1 MAFIQSRLGD
11 RYPVTKA
18 QILDFDFKPSY
29 KEADFIVATSNS
41 KLWDLLN
48 DTSNWPDNR
57 FILVGPS
64 SSGKTHLAKIWEQN
78 HNAHHIEAS
87 EFSAEEYSRFPSTQS
102 IIVENLEDLSGFRDK
117 EEDLFQLC
125 NTIANENRKLLITSA
140 LDPKEIGFE
149 MPDLRSR
156 LLGSRVGK
164 IHQPDA
170 KLLSI
175 LYRKLFSDKQ
185 INYTPD
191 FIQYIVKNGERS
203 FAAAHQMVNELDRI
217 SLISKRPVNKK
228 MVRELL
234 SAKETEKKKSKG
246 IMVLKNPKRNTSN
259 FLFSEFPTGVEV
271 EQAEIEGS
279 KKYFNRELSW
289 LHFNWRVLE
298 ESQNPAVPL
307 LERVRFLSIS
317 ATNFDEFYSVRVA
330 GLMELASTGNYP
342 PGTDGRLPSEQL
354 IEIEKDSRKL
364 LSAQIDTW
372 NLIREEMEE
381 VGILIL
387 DRSQLTTED
396 KKYLDKIFINEV
408 FPVLTPLAID
418 PAHPFPFI
426 PNASFTIAI
435 RLERAK
441 DKKQLSALLPIPVQ
455 INRFMLLPDGS
466 EGEKRFIP
474 LEELL
479 LEKVHFIFP
488 EYKVVENCIFRV
500 LRDSDLEIEEEAED
514 LVREFE
520 TALKR
525 RRRGEVIQ
533 VSISQGSYGD
543 LRKKVLAEL
552 QFSND
557 KVTEIPG
564 MIGMADLSELVL
576 EDRQDLLWSKFTP
589 RVPERVQEHNDDI
602 FAAVKSK
609 DMLLHHPYET
619 FDMVIRFIR
628 QAAQDP
634 NVVAIKQTLYR
645 TSYESPI
652 VAALCEA
659 AENGKSVT
667 ALVELKARFDEA
679 ANIRQSRA
687 LERAGA
693 HVVYGFIN
701 LKTHAKVSSVI
712 RREGNLLV
720 TYTHFGTGNYHP
732 ITAKVY
738 TDVSLFTCDQELG
751 RDGTKLFNYVS
762 GYAVPDTLECLSIS
776 PFNLRETLQS
786 LIAAETDNAKKGKPA
801 QIWAKMNALIDPLI
815 IDALYEASQ
824 AGVKISLVVRGICG
838 LRPGIK
844 GLSENI
850 RVKSIVG
857 RFLEHSRLFCFSN
870 GNTIPSAKARIFI
883 SSADWMERN
892 LDRRVETLV
901 EIKNKTVRDQ
911 IMSQI
916 LAANLSDQEQ
926 SWVLQ
931 PYGNYVR
938 EKHTSSEELF
948 NCHSFFMENPSLS
961 GRGSAGAKKEIRLL
975 GTKE

>member
-1 MAFIQSRLGD
+1 MASRK
-11 RYPVTKA
+11 VTST
-18 QILDFDFKPSY
+18 QILEFDFKPSY
-29 KEADFIVATSNS
+29 CEADFIIAGSNS
-41 KLWDLLN
+41 NLWDLLQ
-48 DTSNWPDNR
+48 DVANWPDNR
-57 FILVGPS
+57 FILVGPEY
-64 SSGKTHLAKIWEQN
+64 SGKTHLARIWEIKN
-78 HNAHHIEAS
+78 NAHCFE
-87 EFSAEEYSRFPSTQS
+87 AEEFTVVEYAKLPSTKS
-102 IIVENLEDLSGFRDK
+102 IVLENLERLCGNREQ
-117 EEDLFQLC
+117 EEDLFQFC
-125 NTIANENRKLLITSA
+125 DTVSKENRKFLITSSI
-140 LDPKEIGFE
+140 DPKELEFIK
-149 MPDLRSR
+149 PDLRSR
-156 LLGSRVGK
+156 LLGTRVGK
-164 IHQPDA
+164 INQPDA

-175 LYRKLFSDKQ
+175 LYNKLFSDKQ
-185 INYTPD
+185 ISYTPD
-191 FIQYIVKNGERS
+191 LIQYLVKNSERS
-203 FAAAHQMVNELDRI
+203 FSAAHRMVENLDKM
-217 SLISKRPVNKK
+217 SLINRKPVSKK
-228 MVRELL
+228 MIRELIKEGAVKKKG
-234 SAKETEKKKSKG
+234 AKEE
-246 IMVLKNPKRNTSN
+246 IILKNTTKGSSD
-259 FLFSEFPTGVEV
+259 FIHSDYSEVVEIPPS
-271 EQAEIEGS
+271 EIQGP

-289 LHFNWRVLE
+289 LNFNWRVLE
-298 ESQNPAVPL
+298 EAQNPDVPL

-354 IEIEKDSRKL
+354 IEIEKESRKL
-364 LSAQIDTW
+364 ISAQIDTW
-372 NLIREEMEE
+372 NLIREEMED

-387 DRSQLTTED
+387 EREQLTED
-396 KKYLDKIFINEV
+396 DRTYLDKKFIEDV

-426 PNASFTIAI
+426 PNAGFTIAI
-435 RLERAK
+435 RLERPK

-455 INRFMLLPDGS
+455 ISRFVSLPQGS
-466 EGEKRFIP
+466 KDETRFIP

-488 EYKVVENCIFRV
+488 DYKIVENCIFRV

-533 VSISQGSYGD
+533 VSISQGSYGE
-543 LRKKVLAEL
+543 LRKKVLTEL
-552 QFSND
+552 RFSEE
-557 KVTEIPG
+557 KLTEIPG
-564 MIGMADLSELVL
+564 MIGMADLGELVL
-576 EDRQDLLWSKFTP
+576 EQRQDLLWPKFTP
-589 RVPERVQEHNDDI
+589 RVPERVKEHNDDI

-652 VAALCEA
+652 VEALCEA

-712 RREGNLLV
+712 RREGSQLF

-732 ITAKVY
+732 ITARVY
-738 TDVSLFTCDQELG
+738 TDVSLFTCDEELG

-762 GYAVPDTLECLSIS
+762 GYAVPDKLESLSIS

-786 LIAAETDNAKKGKPA
+786 LIARETENASKGQPA

-815 IDALYEASQ
+815 IDSLYEASQ
-824 AGVKISLVVRGICG
+824 SGVKISLVVRGICG

-870 GNTIPSAKARIFI
+870 GHAMPSAKARIFI

-901 EIKNKTVRDQ
+901 EIKNDTVRDQ

-916 LAANLSDQEQ
+916 VAANLADQEQ
-926 SWVLQ
+926 SWILQ
-931 PYGNYVR
+931 PNGNYIR
-938 EKHTSSEELF
+938 SKNEANTNQL
-948 NCHSFFMENPSLS
+948 NCHTFFMENPSLS
-961 GRGSAGAKKEIRLL
+961 GRGSAGAKKEIRLIRP
-975 GTKE
+975 KD